1 MGLIP
6 AQLANAVVP
15 QNYFDILDFLIDLQ
29 SLGNYTLRS
38 RMKRKSSRVS
48 RQIKLFRMNPIDQ
61 LQMFYYC

>member
-29 SLGNYTLRS
+29 RSIWVTTLYVLG
-38 RMKRKSSRVS
+38 
-48 RQIKLFRMNPIDQ
+48 
-61 LQMFYYC
+61 